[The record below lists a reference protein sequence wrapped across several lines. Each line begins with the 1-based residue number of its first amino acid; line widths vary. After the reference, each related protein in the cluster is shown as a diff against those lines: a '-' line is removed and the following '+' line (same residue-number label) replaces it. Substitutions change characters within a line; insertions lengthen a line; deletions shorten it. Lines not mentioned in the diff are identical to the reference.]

1 MECHSLVLDNLR
13 EIKGM
18 VICAVLQGQFFP
30 LVAQI
35 TMVTVAGERGQSWM
49 HVAHLSSLLGAVKM
63 VWEVILFLILIKR
76 VAFPFFFFITSF
88 HQDSIGVKLVWM
100 LLNVHSYLCIHLVME
115 L

>member
-63 VWEVILFLILIKR
+63 VWGVILFLILIKR
-76 VAFPFFFFITSF
+76 VAFPFKIL
-88 HQDSIGVKLVWM
+88 IKR
-100 LLNVHSYLCIHLVME
+100 CRI
-115 L
+115 